1 MNTLILRPYQGEQ
14 DLPAIAELL
23 NTCAIADDMIDTKTS
38 VGELRIEFNEPSVK
52 LERDLRLWEDSSGQL
67 IGFASMWI
75 PEASETNEGVLWF
88 KVHPTARDRGLETE
102 MIAWGESVM
111 RQVGVER
118 QVPVSLH
125 APVRETQPDR
135 IALLEQQGFQPIRR
149 FYRMARSLEDPIPQ
163 PEFPAGFTLAQ
174 MGGVADAEA
183 WVEMFNKSFIDHWN
197 HHEYKLEEC
206 IYWLEHNPNYDP
218 TLDLIAIAPDGK
230 FAAFCKSE
238 IDPEYN
244 ARIGRLEGWVNLL
257 GTRRGYRRMGLG
269 RAMLLSGLHRL
280 KAAGMTVALLGVDSE
295 NPSGARRLYESVGF
309 QQVLT
314 NIVFAKPV
322 SWK

>member
-23 NTCAIADDMIDTKTS
+23 NTCALADNMVDAQTS
-38 VGELRIEFNEPSVK
+38 VDELRTEFNSPSVK
-52 LERDLRLWEDSSGQL
+52 LDRDLRLWEDSDGRL

-88 KVHPTARDRGLETE
+88 KVHPTARDRGLEKE

-111 RQVGVER
+111 RQVGAER
-118 QVPVSLH
+118 QVSVSLH
-125 APVRETQPDR
+125 ASARMTQSDR
-135 IALLEQQGFQPIRR
+135 IALLEQQGFQPIRY
-149 FYRMARSLEDPIPQ
+149 FQRMERSLEDPIPQ
-163 PEFPAGFTLAQ
+163 PEFPSGFTLAQ
-174 MGGVADAEA
+174 MGGVADAKA
-183 WVEMFNKSFIDHWN
+183 WVEMFNQSFIDHWN
-197 HHEYKLEEC
+197 HHEFKLEEC
-206 IYWLEHNPNYDP
+206 IYWLEHDPKYDP
-218 TLDLIAIAPDGK
+218 TLDLIAIAPDGM
-230 FAAFCKSE
+230 FAAFCYSE
-238 IDPEYN
+238 IDPESN
-244 ARIGRLEGWVNLL
+244 DRIGRLEGWVNLL
-257 GTRRGYRRMGLG
+257 GTRRGYRRLGLG

-295 NPSGARRLYESVGF
+295 NPSGARQLYESVGF

-322 SWK
+322 SCK